1 MAEDKYTSSYTG
13 KKIDEAIQSVAEFPN
28 KITDLNNEIAA
39 NKAKISTQESAI
51 KKITNDIEELRD
63 NTEAEQIA
71 ELSGKVDSQA
81 SQITTLTT
89 AITETLPDAIDKV
102 ERSLGSYK
110 TETNKKIKDL
120 ESKINDSGSATDIE
134 STVQNNTA
142 QINDLNQT
150 VNGQAIKIASL
161 QEQAKTFATDAAV
174 ITVVADVEKLKNDVN
189 TIQQTDFVVK
199 QDLNSYVTTN
209 DLVSYATKADLDTFT
224 NNINSINSNIETI
237 DDTITA
243 FDERFDN
250 YVLTTIYEA
259 KIVELTEQISALQG
273 KCKELEDK
281 INTPSE

>member
-110 TETNKKIKDL
+110 TETNKKIEDL

-259 KIVELTEQISALQG
+259 KIVELTEQISALQE